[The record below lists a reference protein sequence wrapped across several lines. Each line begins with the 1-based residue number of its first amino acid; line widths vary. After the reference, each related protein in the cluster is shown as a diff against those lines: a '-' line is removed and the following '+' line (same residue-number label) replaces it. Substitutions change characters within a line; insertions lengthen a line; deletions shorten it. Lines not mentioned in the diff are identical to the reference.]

1 MRLLLDTHIFLW
13 WAEAPERLR
22 APQREAIESQASE
35 VYLSVASI
43 WEMAIKIG
51 TGRLDFPVAD
61 IEAHTVGRGLAIL
74 PVLAPHAV
82 ALLALP
88 RLHGD
93 PFDRMLIAQARAEGL
108 TLVTEDT
115 AIRSYDVALL

>member
-1 MRLLLDTHIFLW
+1 MRLLLDTHAFLW
-13 WAEAPERLR
+13 WADAPERQR
-22 APQREAIESQASE
+22 APQRQAIENPASE
-35 VYLSVASI
+35 VFLSVASI

-61 IEAHTVGRGLAIL
+61 IEAHTIGRGLAIL

-88 RLHGD
+88 RLHGA
-93 PFDRMLIAQARAEGL
+93 PS
-108 TLVTEDT
+108 T
-115 AIRSYDVALL
+115 AC